1 MNLVKLIEFLQTRL
15 KPVVRVCWVVLGLLL
30 VWSLF
35 FVKPEHA
42 AGEGS
47 EVQGFLAQ
55 AHALF
60 ETWPILWAIFGF
72 LGCALIIFASKAFGH
87 AGIMTREDYYDE

>member
-1 MNLVKLIEFLQTRL
+1 MSLVNLIELVRRHLQT
-15 KPVVRVCWVVLGLLL
+15 VIRVCWAVLGVLLL
-30 VWSLF
+30 WSLF

-42 AGEGS
+42 AAEGG

-55 AHALF
+55 AHAVF
-60 ETWPILWAIFGF
+60 EKWPVLWALFGF
-72 LGCALIIFASKAFGH
+72 IGCALIIFASKAFGH

>member
-1 MNLVKLIEFLQTRL
+1 MNLVKLIEFLQLRL
-15 KPVVRVCWVVLGLLL
+15 QAVLRVCWVVLGLLL

-35 FVKPEHA
+35 FVKPEHPP
-42 AGEGS
+42 GEGTEPLS
-47 EVQGFLAQ
+47 FLAQ
-55 AHALF
+55 AYAVF
-60 ETWPILWAIFGF
+60 ERWPILWAIFGF